1 MGFDR
6 TNGDKV
12 ADAIDARIQ
21 KVAQEVYS
29 RSPSNRTVYGK
40 VVSVDRGLFTVEIN
54 MHTYTKVP
62 ALRNSGVISKNE
74 TVICLIPNNEYG
86 NMVILGVADGSTETS
101 GGFPTSYVSSID
113 GQTGAVT
120 GIPRYVEDSSTTSS
134 ISVLLNTI
142 YPVGSV
148 RLSINAGETSFMG
161 GTWVLV
167 SEGRALFGAG
177 TLNGNTYTADGTKDA
192 GLPNITGTQQL
203 CWNDNSGG
211 GIVLGPEGT
220 GAFYKSNVGTARF
233 SSASATG
240 SQANAINIDASR
252 SSPIYGNSTTVQPN
266 AYVVYVYKRTA

>member
-54 MHTYTKVP
+54 MHTYTNVP
-62 ALRNSGVISKNE
+62 ALRNSGGISKNE

-113 GQTGAVT
+113 GQTGAIV

-177 TLNGNTYTADGTKDA
+177 TLNGNTYTADGTKNA
-192 GLPNITGTQQL
+192 GLPNITGSVIL
-203 CWNDNSGG
+203 KALVPSEV
-211 GIVLGPEGT
+211 IST
-220 GAFYKSNVGTARF
+220 GAFSTHTFSNFEYTGM
-233 SSASATG
+233 SSNNRQSALVNLDV
-240 SQANAINIDASR
+240 SL